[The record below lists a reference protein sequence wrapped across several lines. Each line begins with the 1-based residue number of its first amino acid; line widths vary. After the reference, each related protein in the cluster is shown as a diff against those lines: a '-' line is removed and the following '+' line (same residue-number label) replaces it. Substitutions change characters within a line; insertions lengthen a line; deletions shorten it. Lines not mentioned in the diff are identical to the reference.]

1 VRIAGSFAFV
11 LLLAAVAPAAA
22 EDGGAL
28 LDQAQQA
35 IDDIDFDAARKLAQQ
50 ALESGKLEGKELH
63 RAYRLAGDSA
73 AALGDAKGAKDQ
85 YLRWIILDPKA
96 ALPAGSSPK
105 FAMPFNEARAQ
116 ADKIGR
122 FAVDVA
128 INRQKDKLEIVLS
141 AHDPLSM
148 IVGMKLQIG
157 DASIVSVTGTRAV
170 LPTADAN
177 TVAVSVAVVD
187 EHGNQLSYRNVAA
200 GSSSRPNPDHGNGG
214 GKTNPDGN
222 GGGDIIAGPVQ
233 PTHRGGWPTI
243 IRWPVW
249 TGLAVVAGG
258 AGGFFA
264 YQTRQTEDELTAL
277 NASSDMHTFDEAE
290 SVRER
295 GERQALFAN
304 ISFGVAGA
312 AAIGAILAFA
322 LEPDRVE
329 ILPAPTSGGAAV
341 SATIRF

>member
-1 VRIAGSFAFV
+1 VRIVGRLAFA

-35 IDDIDFDAARKLAQQ
+35 IDDIDFEAARKLAQQ
-50 ALESGKLEGKELH
+50 AIESGRLEGKELH

-73 AALGDAKGAKDQ
+73 AALGDDKDAKEQ
-85 YLRWIILDPKA
+85 YLRWIVLDPKA

-116 ADKIGR
+116 ADKVGR

-128 INRQKDKLEIVLS
+128 INRQKDKIEIVLS

-157 DASIVSVTGTRAV
+157 DASIVAVSGTRAV
-170 LPTADAN
+170 LPTADAG

-187 EHGNQLSYRNVAA
+187 EHGNQLSYRNVSGTAA
-200 GSSSRPNPDHGNGG
+200 RSNPDHG
-214 GKTNPDGN
+214 
-222 GGGDIIAGPVQ
+222 GDIVE
-233 PTHRGGWPTI
+233 THPDVVTTTAPPRTAGWPTI

-290 SVRER
+290 SVRKR
-295 GERQALFAN
+295 GERQALFTN

-312 AAIGAILAFA
+312 FALGAILSFA
-322 LEPDRVE
+322 LEPKRVE

>member
-1 VRIAGSFAFV
+1 MRFGRLAFA
-11 LLLAAVAPAAA
+11 LLLATAPTAFA
-22 EDGGAL
+22 EDSSAL

-35 IDDIDFDAARKLAQQ
+35 IDDIDFDAAKTLAQQ
-50 ALESGKLEGKELH
+50 AIDSGKLEGKELH

-73 AALGDAKGAKDQ
+73 AALGDAKGAKEQ

-96 ALPAGSSPK
+96 VLPAGSSPK
-105 FAMPFNEARAQ
+105 FSMPFNEARAQ
-116 ADKIGR
+116 ADKVGR

-128 INRQKDKLEIVLS
+128 INRQKDKIEIVLS

-170 LPTADAN
+170 LPTADAS
-177 TVAVSVAVVD
+177 TVGVSVAVVD
-187 EHGNQLSYRNVAA
+187 EHGNQLSYRNVS
-200 GSSSRPNPDHGNGG
+200 GSSRGNTGNGG
-214 GKTNPDGN
+214 DEIERNPHETITTDVP
-222 GGGDIIAGPVQ
+222 AR
-233 PTHRGGWPTI
+233 RGGWPTI
-243 IRWPVW
+243 VRWPVW

-290 SVRER
+290 AVRKR
-295 GERQALFAN
+295 GERQALFTN

-312 AAIGAILAFA
+312 ATIGAILAFV

-329 ILPAPTSGGAAV
+329 ILPAPTAGGASV